1 MADDLPPGFT
11 VDRAGDLPPGFTPD
25 PPRPQTFTDRLQS
38 VRDTLGASTTGIV
51 EGIPIV
57 GPLLQRGVAAVAAA
71 PAPFMAAVGLPAGG
85 PTRLSDLVKDKPIQ
99 DRSTIGGAY
108 KKLQEQNRRLA
119 EEHPVASTVGN
130 VAGGLVSTVPVAR
143 AFPKLFGGATLPR
156 QTFAGGTIGGVDAA
170 IRSGGDPTST
180 ALGAGLGAAGPTI
193 GSILAPVGQLAGAGV
208 RWAAERTPGVKSIL
222 APKIV
227 PVAGKEILD
236 ATDAGYKALGQH

>member
-1 MADDLPPGFT
+1 M
-11 VDRAGDLPPGFTPD
+11 
-25 PPRPQTFTDRLQS
+25 
-38 VRDTLGASTTGIV
+38 
-51 EGIPIV
+51 
-57 GPLLQRGVAAVAAA
+57 
-71 PAPFMAAVGLPAGG
+71 
-85 PTRLSDLVKDKPIQ
+85 
-99 DRSTIGGAY
+99 
-108 KKLQEQNRRLA
+108 
-119 EEHPVASTVGN
+119 
-130 VAGGLVSTVPVAR
+130 STVPVAR

-236 ATDAGYKALGQH
+236 ATDAGYKALGQHVKYDPASLGDLGNLAKRDIHAGAVGTPDQRGQDAYDH